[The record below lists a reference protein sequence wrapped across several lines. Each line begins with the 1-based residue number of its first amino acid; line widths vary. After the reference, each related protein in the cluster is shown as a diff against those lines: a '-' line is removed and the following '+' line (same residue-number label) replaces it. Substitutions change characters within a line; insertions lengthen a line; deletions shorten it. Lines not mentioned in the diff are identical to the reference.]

1 MEIKEGIVLKRI
13 DVRTSLVQ
21 IDNEEVICGMDAK
34 VVMNYYRAIV
44 GDKIYVKGGKIMGPR
59 ERMLY
64 NLPWSSNHSPISP
77 EDYNRR
83 FKKEEDSPS

>member
-13 DVRTSLVQ
+13 DIKTYLVQ

-34 VVMNYYRAIV
+34 LAMNYYRVIV
-44 GDKIYVKGGKIMGPR
+44 GDKIYVKGARIMGPR

-64 NLPWSSNHSPISP
+64 NLQWSGNHSPISP
-77 EDYNRR
+77 EDYKRR
-83 FKKEEDSPS
+83 FKE